1 MNPSI
6 QLLDMQTMQTITS
19 EAATQI
25 EQVLSQLVANPDITA
40 AIVLGKDGTLLAHT
54 SNDLALDTASFA
66 SVVSGAFSA
75 NQTMARLLQDD
86 AVHCM
91 CHHGINHNVLVT
103 DIEENTLLAVVFKP
117 GLASDEMIRAAESI
131 CEKIVHLLAGS
142 EKQPSQ
148 TLTDLQAALESGG
161 ETLFHKK

>member
-6 QLLDMQTMQTITS
+6 QLPDMQTMQAIS
-19 EAATQI
+19 PEAATKI
-25 EQVLSQLVANPDITA
+25 DHELNKLVANPDITA
-40 AIVLGKDGTLLAHT
+40 AIVLGKDGTLLGHGST
-54 SNDLALDTASFA
+54 DQTLDAASFA

-103 DIEENTLLAVVFKP
+103 DIDENTLLAVVFKP
-117 GLASDEMIRAAESI
+117 GLGSDEMIRTAESI
-131 CEKIVHLLAGS
+131 CEKIVHLLSGP
-142 EKQPSQ
+142 EKPSPQ
-148 TLTDLQAALESGG
+148 TLADLQAALESGG
-161 ETLFHKK
+161 ETLFQKK